1 MKKRTYAIIIMC
13 LIFIIISIVIFQIY
27 QYLRVKYAKVEVTL
41 VDDLTLEVYD
51 KKKISDFIVDINGKI
66 IDDSYIDSTVLG
78 KKDVTFQFINNDDIK
93 VEYTYTVEI
102 VDTVEPFIGLGNRYR
117 VEKGSDIDLANKILC
132 GDNYDNNPTRTITG
146 TYDMNVVG
154 EYPLTFEVV
163 DQSGNKEK
171 VNFILEVYETP
182 TSNRNSKIEYKL
194 FSDVMKEYKNETT
207 QVGIDVSSW
216 QGDID
221 FAALKEAGVEF
232 IMIRVG
238 SMKGING
245 KYFVDSKFKQNIKQA
260 NQYKIPVGIYFYSY
274 ADSLKAAKKDAQWV
288 LKQIKDYKVDLPIV
302 FDWEEW
308 ENFTEYHLS
317 FFRLTNMAET
327 FLKTIEK
334 AGYEGMLYSSK
345 YYLENIWFPTKYD
358 IWLAHYT
365 QQTDYK
371 NYRFWQICNDGTV
384 DGIKG
389 AVDIDIQKIK

>member
-27 QYLRVKYAKVEVTL
+27 QYLRVKYAKVDVTL

-66 IDDSYIDSTVLG
+66 IADSYIDSTVLG

-102 VDTVEPFIGLGNRYR
+102 VDTVEPFIGLGSIYR

-171 VNFILEVYETP
+171 VNFILEVYEKP

-238 SMKGING
+238 SMKGINS

-308 ENFTEYHLS
+308 ENFTDYHLS